1 MFNQMFNL
9 LEIQRTDNKT
19 GLFGRTLQSEVNYC
33 SCLWCSLSRVL
44 QEGELSVEK
53 ELGTICLLIQ
63 KMYKE
68 LTAFTI
74 IPLPK
79 SVRYVLDFGF
89 FPKIHS
95 NTLMPH

>member
-33 SCLWCSLSRVL
+33 SCLWCSSSQVL
-44 QEGELSVEK
+44 QEGELPVEK
-53 ELGTICLLIQ
+53 VLETICLLIQ

-68 LTAFTI
+68 LTVFTI

-79 SVRYVLDFGF
+79 TVSYGTGF
-89 FPKIHS
+89 WIFS
-95 NTLMPH
+95 